1 MTTVTNPG
9 APDQALAAA
18 SPAQQQQ
25 VIKSARDFEAV
36 FATEMLTPMFDTV
49 EVDPTTGGGHGE
61 EMFKTMMLDQYGKQI
76 AASDSLG
83 MGHQV
88 ADTLLQAQQER
99 KK

>member
-1 MTTVTNPG
+1 MTEIKPTANPQ
-9 APDQALAAA
+9 DQDLSAA
-18 SPAQQQQ
+18 SPAKQQQ
-25 VIKSARDFEAV
+25 VMKSARDFEAV

-61 EMFKTMMLDQYGKQI
+61 EMFKTMMVEEYGKQI

-83 MGHQV
+83 MVHQV
-88 ADTLLQAQQER
+88 ADTLLKIQEG